1 MNPLKN
7 QQAIIH
13 FNNKV
18 LLTSQSYLDVKAYEH
33 ALAFTVAKM
42 LDKDLLKDTHDLI
55 AKSLENGTDF
65 REFKKQ
71 LKPLLFKKG
80 WLGFDDSLTDKK
92 AINEQNRQINR
103 RLRTIYHTNLHT
115 AYSAGQWQRI
125 EQTKEFLPY
134 LQYMP
139 SVSENK
145 RLSHT
150 KLYNIVRPVDD
161 PIWQSIFPPNGYGCK
176 CWCKQITKTK
186 AEKIGISKPVDL
198 DMETVE
204 NPRTGEKMT
213 TPVGVHFSFNHNHDR
228 LTALLKLA
236 ENKHGTEFGERLK
249 AELTENMLNYAVATS
264 AVSVVNFT
272 GVKVVPS
279 EVERLLYDPANGDE
293 ILSEAMAGA
302 EYQAYF
308 NVHLERPT
316 PEYDKNGRPK
326 AGFDYWVT
334 DTGEKL
340 DFLFTMYG
348 DEPIRIEK
356 YNQFFAH
363 TDKAWQGKI
372 ATIQHHFDKADIV
385 PMDLRYIVDVKNR
398 VKLISYVLSLPKEQ
412 QKQVVFIWGDKQP

>member
-1 MNPLKN
+1 MKN

-18 LLTSQSYLDVKAYEH
+18 LLTSQGYLDVKAYEH

-71 LKPLLFKKG
+71 LLPLLFKKG

-92 AINEQNRQINR
+92 AINEQNHQINR

-236 ENKHGTEFGERLK
+236 EDKHGTEFGERLK
-249 AELTENMLNYAVATS
+249 AELTENMLNYAVATGAMS
-264 AVSVVNFT
+264 VANFGSVVARQAEIDRLKMELDGTEKLSEGVVGDEWQQYHNVLLERYDPKKHK
-272 GVKVVPS
+272 VKVVGQ
-279 EVERLLYDPANGDE
+279 PADFATVADDIAPAEWLTIDFMMTVDDNKAKIGMN
-293 ILSEAMAGA
+293 AMLEHPKKGKKAWDNLRINI
-302 EYQAYF
+302 QK
-308 NVHLERPT
+308 HLEKS
-316 PEYDKNGRPK
+316 D
-326 AGFDYWVT
+326 VV
-334 DTGEKL
+334 
-340 DFLFTMYG
+340 
-348 DEPIRIEK
+348 PI
-356 YNQFFAH
+356 
-363 TDKAWQGKI
+363 
-372 ATIQHHFDKADIV
+372 
-385 PMDLRYIVDVKNR
+385 DLRHLNAQNA
-398 VKLISYVLSLPKEQ
+398 VKLIAYVLSLSREQ
-412 QKQVVFIWGDKQP
+412 QSQIVLIKD